1 MLEGVSSFTIRV
13 LTSTPMHMV
22 PVNENECK
30 QVETVHEYSEHTVFK
45 SNIIRLN
52 IIDVTPLMGYLL

>member
-22 PVNENECK
+22 PVIENERN
-30 QVETVHEYSEHTVFK
+30 QVETVH
-45 SNIIRLN
+45 
-52 IIDVTPLMGYLL
+52 